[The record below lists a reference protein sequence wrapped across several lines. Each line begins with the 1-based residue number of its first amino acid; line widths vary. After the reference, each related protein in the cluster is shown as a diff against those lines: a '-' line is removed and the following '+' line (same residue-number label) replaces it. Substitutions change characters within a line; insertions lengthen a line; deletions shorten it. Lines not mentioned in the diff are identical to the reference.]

1 MLRGGSQAQYLPS
14 GHLVY
19 AAAGTLRGVAFDLR
33 RLKVVGTPVPVLS
46 PIVTL
51 PTGTAE
57 FDVADDG
64 TLVYL
69 SDGAG
74 AAQRT
79 LVWVD
84 RQGHEEPIK
93 AAAPRFYSSP
103 RLSPDGK
110 RIAVD
115 IRDQDNDIWVFDFSR
130 ETLQRVTSDPGIESA
145 PAWIPD
151 GQRLVFTSR
160 AGGVTGALFS
170 QAADGTG
177 PAE

>member
-1 MLRGGSQAQYLPS
+1 M
-14 GHLVY
+14 Y

-33 RLKVVGTPVPVLS
+33 RLKVVGTSVPVLS

-69 SDGAG
+69 SGGAG
-74 AAQRT
+74 TAQRT

-93 AAAPRFYSSP
+93 AAAPRFYGYP

-115 IRDQDNDIWVFDFSR
+115 IRDQDNDIWVFDVSR
-130 ETLQRVTSDPGIESA
+130 ETLQRVTSDPGSIRRRHGLRMDSGWCSA
-145 PAWIPD
+145 PRRAAKPESSSARRSTAPD
-151 GQRLVFTSR
+151 PRS
-160 AGGVTGALFS
+160 S
-170 QAADGTG
+170 
-177 PAE
+177 